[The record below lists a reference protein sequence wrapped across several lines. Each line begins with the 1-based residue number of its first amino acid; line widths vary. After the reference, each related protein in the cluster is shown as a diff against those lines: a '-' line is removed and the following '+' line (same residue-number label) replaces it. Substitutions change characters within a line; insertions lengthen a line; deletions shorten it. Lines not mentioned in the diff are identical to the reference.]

1 MRAMELPLR
10 CSWCRAERPYSQP
23 RFTSTRLLYSRC
35 LQRQPRGEGPEE
47 LTTVAVGCVRGWRG
61 VGGRLE
67 GHLGRTW
74 RRTRQPNRQMALR
87 GRADLGARRARGDF
101 LAGTWL
107 AKDKRTRHPTG
118 YRGSEHKAQQQ
129 LSP

>member
-1 MRAMELPLR
+1 MVVR
-10 CSWCRAERPYSQP
+10 
-23 RFTSTRLLYSRC
+23 
-35 LQRQPRGEGPEE
+35 
-47 LTTVAVGCVRGWRG
+47 CVRGRRG
-61 VGGRLE
+61 GMG

-74 RRTRQPNRQMALR
+74 GRTRHPNRQMALS

-101 LAGTWL
+101 LEVTCL

-118 YRGSEHKAQQQ
+118 YRGSEHKAQQW